1 MKPLIVD
8 SSYRLAP
15 RLDKGSLNL
24 LIVDDHAIVRE
35 GVKRAIQGSERKHT
49 IAEAATFAEA
59 QARIALLPPDVVVI
73 DIHLP
78 DNSGLELV
86 LWIRELSQTM
96 GIVVFSM
103 NNHPEYVLAAFDNGA
118 SAFIDK
124 GSPISELIDTIDL
137 ASRLPLQFHCKDW
150 NQALTYRREKTT
162 LTARELEILQLL
174 PSGKTYIEM
183 AEALFISESTLKTHL
198 QSIYRKLSA
207 RNRVEAIN
215 QARRLGILPTID
227 PNSTGL

>member
-1 MKPLIVD
+1 MD
-8 SSYRLAP
+8 NG
-15 RLDKGSLNL
+15 DKASLHL

-35 GVKRAIQGSERKHT
+35 GVKRAIQASERNH
-49 IAEAATFAEA
+49 IVAEAATFAQA
-59 QARIALLPPDVVVI
+59 QARVAFSPPDVVVI

-86 LWIRELSQTM
+86 LWLRELSQTM
-96 GIVVFSM
+96 AIIVFSM

-124 GSPISELIDTIDL
+124 SSPLSELIDSIDL
-137 ASRLPLQFHCKDW
+137 AVRLPLQFHCKDW

-162 LTARELEILQLL
+162 LTARELEILQQL
-174 PSGKTYIEM
+174 PTGRTYVEM
-183 AEALFISESTLKTHL
+183 AEVLFISESTLKTHL
-198 QSIYRKLSA
+198 QSIYRKLDS

-215 QARRLGILPTID
+215 QARRLGILPTSD
-227 PNSTGL
+227 PNSTRP